1 MRAAALVIALAAA
14 ATAVGLTSIACSP
27 TISDNDA
34 STCPNDL
41 PQTCPSN
48 VPSYQ
53 TNVSTIISQKCNQC
67 HGDGG
72 VAASKFEFTSY
83 SNVYAARS
91 SMLNQVYAC
100 RMPPADA
107 SALTPDER
115 AAMLAWFVCHAPQN

>member
-1 MRAAALVIALAAA
+1 MALAWISA
-14 ATAVGLTSIACSP
+14 ACSP
-27 TISDNDA
+27 TPTEADA
-34 STCPNDL
+34 GACPNDL
-41 PQTCPSN
+41 PQACPSN
-48 VPSYQ
+48 VPSYKN
-53 TNVSTIISQKCNQC
+53 NVSSIIGDKCNAC

-83 SNVYAARS
+83 ANVYAGRS
-91 SMLNQVYAC
+91 SMLDQVYAC